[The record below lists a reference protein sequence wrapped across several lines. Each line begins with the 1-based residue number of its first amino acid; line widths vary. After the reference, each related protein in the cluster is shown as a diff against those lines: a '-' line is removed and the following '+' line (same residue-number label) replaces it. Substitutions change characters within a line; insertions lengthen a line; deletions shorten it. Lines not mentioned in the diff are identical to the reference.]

1 MTEGPT
7 IEMAPRCTFSATGM
21 VETPERPG
29 VYELFRGDDL
39 LVIGGSTNLRADLE
53 AHLRGERGSRTRCA
67 THYKVE
73 EMNASEVVDRQSELL
88 GTYRRSRN
96 SNVPVGN
103 RSDVS
108 DPAQTEQTS

>member
-1 MTEGPT
+1 VTEAPT
-7 IEMAPRCTFSATGM
+7 IELAPRCTFSATGI
-21 VETPERPG
+21 VEIPEGPG
-29 VYELFRGDDL
+29 VYELYRGDDL
-39 LVIGGSTNLRADLE
+39 LVIGGSANLRADLE

-88 GTYRRSRN
+88 GAYRRSRN

-108 DPAQTEQTS
+108 EPAPTGEPS